1 MEFKSLIKKRHSVRR
16 YSTNKPD
23 WRKIIKAIDAARYVP
38 LAGNMMNCRFILI
51 SDERKIQQL
60 AQASQQG
67 FVKDAHYVVAVVSD
81 DSKLTQS
88 YDERGEKF
96 ARQQSGAAIQN
107 FLLALTDLDL
117 VTCWVGYFDEQSIKH
132 TLKIPADHVVEAIFP
147 IGKPTKIKTQEKRKT
162 DLDNVLYFDT
172 WKNKYM
178 EPKSKLTRVAD

>member
-1 MEFKSLIKKRHSVRR
+1 MEFKSLIKKRQSIRR
-16 YSTNKPD
+16 YSTSKPD

-38 LAGNMMNCRFILI
+38 LAGNIMNFKFILI
-51 SDERKIQQL
+51 SDEKEIQKL
-60 AQASQQG
+60 ADASQQG
-67 FVKDAHYVVAVVSD
+67 FVKDAQYVVAVISD

-107 FLLALTDLDL
+107 FLIALTDLGL
-117 VTCWVGYFDEQSIKH
+117 VTCWVGYFDEQDIKH
-132 TLKIPADHVVEAIFP
+132 TLKVPADHTVEAIFP
-147 IGKPTKIKTQEKRKT
+147 IGKPTKVKTSEKRKT

-178 EPKSKLTRVAD
+178 EPRSKLTRVAD